1 MADLLILSDSELVDA
16 AARTYSQGAK
26 PFIDDLGSSIRLFLT
41 TRADGLNV
49 VSVEGTH
56 DALGWLIDFLA
67 VPADEHDGVDHPAL
81 GLIHAGFY
89 VAAQAVI
96 DRVDEVAA
104 KPYALAGHSL
114 GAAMAL
120 LLGGLLINR
129 GRPPMKIGAFAPPRV
144 GGDQFV
150 KAVGKVPVSAY
161 IYGNDLVPDVPFT
174 ILPAFPYEQVRLIQ
188 VGQPRAD
195 RLSCHAIAN
204 YVAAVKEIAA

>member
-1 MADLLILSDSELVDA
+1 MSVAKRAESMA
-16 AARTYSQGAK
+16 
-26 PFIDDLGSSIRLFLT
+26 
-41 TRADGLNV
+41 
-49 VSVEGTH
+49 
-56 DALGWLIDFLA
+56 
-67 VPADEHDGVDHPAL
+67 
-81 GLIHAGFY
+81 
-89 VAAQAVI
+89 
-96 DRVDEVAA
+96 
-104 KPYALAGHSL
+104 PYALAGHSL

>member
-1 MADLLILSDSELVDA
+1 MLALPTDRELVDQA
-16 AARTYSQGAK
+16 AATYTSAAAPFYEDASQA
-26 PFIDDLGSSIRLFLT
+26 IRIFLT

-81 GLIHAGFY
+81 GFIHAGFY